1 MEVTYGAALHLMI
14 ANSLFPSATDEHD
27 YHQEAHSILDE
38 MIFKGNKL
46 AAARKEELSHLEG
59 LFSELTA
66 RVERYGLQTLTLTT
80 PEHIRNEMES
90 QQSNLQQLQGTEMDP
105 RFDSS
110 QVPGCL
116 DQSPSMTHFGGGVEL
131 LDDIGISS
139 YEFLSIID
147 QIGGAD
153 CSSLDSRPS

>member
-14 ANSLFPSATDEHD
+14 ANSLFPSATDRHD
-27 YHQEAHSILDE
+27 YHEEAHSILDE

-80 PEHIRNEMES
+80 PEHIRNEIES
-90 QQSNLQQLQGTEMDP
+90 QQPDLQQFQSTAMNTGSNTGPM
-105 RFDSS
+105 S
-110 QVPGCL
+110 GYL
-116 DQSPSMTHFGGGVEL
+116 DQSPSIPHFGGGVEL

-147 QIGGAD
+147 QIGGTD
-153 CSSLDSRPS
+153 SSVLDSRLS